1 MRREALL
8 CGKPAPGQHV
18 RPDPQAAGSKGP
30 GRSPTQA
37 TPCTDASSA
46 ARRRLPSP
54 APPPAKTASLALCCP
69 PSGVPQHVVAEA
81 ARRLQARAR
90 GGLARQRANSV
101 RARLFALVT
110 LAAVRLQARVR
121 GRLARRRADAMRRVR
136 DFARRPAR

>member
-1 MRREALL
+1 MLPALRRA
-8 CGKPAPGQHV
+8 
-18 RPDPQAAGSKGP
+18 
-30 GRSPTQA
+30 
-37 TPCTDASSA
+37 A
-46 ARRRLPSP
+46 ARRRRGGAP
-54 APPPAKTASLALCCP
+54 AA
-69 PSGVPQHVVAEA
+69 
-81 ARRLQARAR
+81 ARAR

>member
-1 MRREALL
+1 ML
-8 CGKPAPGQHV
+8 
-18 RPDPQAAGSKGP
+18 
-30 GRSPTQA
+30 
-37 TPCTDASSA
+37 
-46 ARRRLPSP
+46 
-54 APPPAKTASLALCCP
+54 
-69 PSGVPQHVVAEA
+69 PQHVVAEA

>member
-1 MRREALL
+1 M
-8 CGKPAPGQHV
+8 
-18 RPDPQAAGSKGP
+18 
-30 GRSPTQA
+30 
-37 TPCTDASSA
+37 
-46 ARRRLPSP
+46 
-54 APPPAKTASLALCCP
+54 
-69 PSGVPQHVVAEA
+69 PQHVVAEA

-136 DFARRPAR
+136 DFARIRSTFQDQINFWPENMDSITLPGKG